1 MMGRGVPWQKGK
13 LFALDKQPHLLIDIR
28 IRAKGK
34 YFFVI
39 TSNVHCH
46 VSVHPQKYNSNIA
59 CMTLKLSNKNMLLRN
74 WGMKARI
81 FYTCFY
87 KPI

>member
-1 MMGRGVPWQKGK
+1 MMGQGVPWQRGK

-46 VSVHPQKYNSNIA
+46 VSVHPQKYNSNI
-59 CMTLKLSNKNMLLRN
+59 LL
-74 WGMKARI
+74 
-81 FYTCFY
+81 
-87 KPI
+87 